1 MNGRRGGRLSVGAV
15 GAAARL
21 SSLHW
26 RSKHRVEA
34 THERQEQDRPYAA
47 LAPAEAG
54 TVEGDSGGD
63 HGSRDRRARPDR
75 LKAEKQDDAAAIG
88 DALTAFISDSLL
100 EFVTS

>member
-1 MNGRRGGRLSVGAV
+1 LSVGAV

-34 THERQEQDRPYAA
+34 TMSDKSKTVRMRRWRRRKLVRSRVIRVEITEAEIAA
-47 LAPAEAG
+47 LGRIGYKP
-54 TVEGDSGGD
+54 
-63 HGSRDRRARPDR
+63 
-75 LKAEKQDDAAAIG
+75 EKQDDAAAIG